1 MRRLALGT
9 ILSAA
14 VGIASAH
21 AQTPPETIFADGFE
35 SGDLSAWSFGATDGE
50 DLTAQAGAA
59 MAATSFGLQAVVDD
73 TVGVYVEDGSPADES
88 RYRARFYFDPSGFDP
103 GEATGAF
110 RTRIFIGFEEA
121 PSRRLFAIVLKRQ
134 GGQYSVMGR
143 VRRNDGSQAD
153 TGFFPISAGE
163 HWVELDWVRAS
174 SGVASDGTFQMWLDG
189 QSVSTL
195 TGVPNGISAI
205 DFVRMGALSV
215 KPGATGIL
223 RWDQFASRRQTQI
236 GPSLDSGTACAF
248 SDQCGT
254 AHCVDNVCCNSTCG
268 GTCSRCDV
276 AGSEGTCAPA
286 PAGTDPDQECGAVSC
301 AGYYHGWSGDTCFRK
316 ADVGAAQAVCN
327 GAGACQTV
335 AQQCTAAPM
344 GTAAITCDSLCQDPT
359 GGTCSGTT
367 AGACTN
373 VSQGSLTCGSGPC
386 QVTVPRCVAGVP
398 NQCVPNSGAA
408 TTETCNG
415 IDDNC
420 DGTIDNGQFS
430 DAQEPNGDC
439 SSYRSLP
446 TVGSNQTLTQTT
458 LTLYASG
465 DVDYYRIPAV
475 ESDNSCSC
483 CDAFC
488 FDEDYQLKVTLT
500 VPAGAGSY
508 TFCTSTTCDTV
519 GTYCQTVFA
528 GSSAFWTWTL
538 DGGCPGSDS
547 YNIFVRVSPGNPP
560 GYQCHPYTLS
570 YNFVPGCFAASP
582 TGERGVP
589 VSEPGGPQSQ

>member
-14 VGIASAH
+14 VGIPLAH
-21 AQTPPETIFADGFE
+21 AQTPPEAIFADGFE

-59 MAATSFGLQAVVDD
+59 MASTSFGLQAVVDD
-73 TVGVYVEDGSPADES
+73 TVGVYVEDGSPADEN

-134 GGQYSVMGR
+134 GGHYSVMGR
-143 VRRNDGSQAD
+143 VRRNDGTQAD

-174 SGVASDGTFQMWLDG
+174 SAVASDGTFEMWLDG
-189 QSVSTL
+189 QSVSSL
-195 TGVPNGISAI
+195 TGVPNGISAV

-215 KPGATGIL
+215 KAGATGIL

-236 GPSLDSGTACAF
+236 GPSLDPGAVCAL
-248 SDQCGT
+248 SDQCGA

-276 AGSEGTCAPA
+276 AGSVGTCAPV
-286 PAGTDPDQECGAVSC
+286 PNGTDPDQECGAVSC
-301 AGYYHGWSGDTCFRK
+301 TGFYHGWSGDTCFRK

-335 AQQCTAAPM
+335 AQQCAAAPM
-344 GTAAITCDSLCQDPT
+344 GTAATTCDSLCQDPT

-373 VSQGSLTCGSGPC
+373 VSQGNLTCGNGIC
-386 QVTVPRCVAGVP
+386 QRTVSRCVNGVP
-398 NQCVPNSGAA
+398 QQCVPGAPS
-408 TTETCNG
+408 TETCNDL
-415 IDDNC
+415 DDNC
-420 DGTIDNGQFS
+420 DGIVDNGNFS
-430 DAQEPNGDC
+430 DGYEPNGDC
-439 SSYRSLP
+439 ASYRTLS
-446 TVGSNQTLTQTT
+446 TVGTGQTQTFSS
-458 LTLYASG
+458 LTIYGSS

-483 CDAFC
+483 CDFWC
-488 FDEDYQLKVTLT
+488 TDEDFKVTVTLT
-500 VPAGAGSY
+500 VPIDAGSY
-508 TFCTSTTCDTV
+508 TFCTNRTCDTV

-528 GSSAFWTWTL
+528 GSSESWTWTL

-547 YNIFVRVSPGNPP
+547 YDIYIRVSPGSAP
-560 GYQCHPYTLS
+560 GFECHPYTLS
-570 YNFVPGCFAASP
+570 YSLVAGCFSASP
-582 TGERGVP
+582 SGIRGVP
-589 VSEPGGPQSQ
+589 VPGGGALQ